1 MILLKQ
7 KLFIQF
13 IYKKYYTS
21 CKKSYS
27 EKCSI
32 VLKKPGNQNIFPKHS
47 SFFKASSPIAKLC
60 WRGHCHSPSGRYKPK
75 SFAVAV
81 VLNLFLFLLH
91 QIRAQQYP
99 LPNIKIYKNKWL
111 GGGGRIWFKSYSV
124 QVQTLLHLIFN
135 QILFHVISEM
145 KCK

>member
-47 SFFKASSPIAKLC
+47 SFFKVSS
-60 WRGHCHSPSGRYKPK
+60 GHRHSPSGWYKPK
-75 SFAVAV
+75 SFALAV

-91 QIRAQQYP
+91 HIRAQQYP